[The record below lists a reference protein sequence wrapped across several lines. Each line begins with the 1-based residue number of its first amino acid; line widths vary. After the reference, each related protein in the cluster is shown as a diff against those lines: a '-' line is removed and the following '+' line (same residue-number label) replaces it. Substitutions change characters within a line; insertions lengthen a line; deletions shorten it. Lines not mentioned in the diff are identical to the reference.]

1 LDNFEKT
8 SLGMYV
14 LKGKGEVYSFYRK
27 NIDDC
32 FLLLSYTLSNH
43 KYLSSSEKWKKTFNV
58 PSFNI
63 FFHTIVLRIDL
74 LYRKIHNVDFN
85 KKIWEGK
92 EDTLFSLFTDTIE
105 KVFDFTL
112 FSDILDSFFTILEI
126 MLGKFEDTKREHVAK
141 LAVLNFRPFAN
152 IIHFLGEIPD
162 RIHKYILIKEKL
174 TNFLLEKADNENIFF
189 DCSNKIPVSKFCSV
203 LERFREIFYNSA
215 SRRKIILFLFK
226 STILGLGSSP
236 SYNYIKNLYR
246 LNYDGTIN
254 EEDKEELIYIYLHSF
269 NCNKNSGLNNIY
281 FDFLDNLMDLLTL
294 NFKSYPYV
302 ATSLLKIYVENGFSD
317 DYFQLLFMNLLNGK
331 NPRELYQKISPDLFG
346 KENLLKNILIAWEIN
361 HDKMFPITYTAI
373 ALSMSDIDIDTD
385 IEEVKLTKFSKEGD
399 NFKLLNSFL
408 EYLNEHNVE
417 YNPLSDEEKEYI
429 ENIKANLLHVLFHT
443 GGVNYKTAER
453 DYEQLAKGYF
463 SKSSIEEFQEE
474 FPQVFPEE
482 FPQDFQEEFP
492 QVFPEEFPQDFQE
505 EFPKKNINL
514 YTFNLSSPYLET
526 KIVNQ
531 YKTSPEFGHFPFSA
545 TQAKQARSD
554 EI

>member
-1 LDNFEKT
+1 
-8 SLGMYV
+8 
-14 LKGKGEVYSFYRK
+14 
-27 NIDDC
+27 
-32 FLLLSYTLSNH
+32 
-43 KYLSSSEKWKKTFNV
+43 
-58 PSFNI
+58 
-63 FFHTIVLRIDL
+63 
-74 LYRKIHNVDFN
+74 
-85 KKIWEGK
+85 
-92 EDTLFSLFTDTIE
+92 
-105 KVFDFTL
+105 
-112 FSDILDSFFTILEI
+112 
-126 MLGKFEDTKREHVAK
+126 
-141 LAVLNFRPFAN
+141 
-152 IIHFLGEIPD
+152 
-162 RIHKYILIKEKL
+162 
-174 TNFLLEKADNENIFF
+174 
-189 DCSNKIPVSKFCSV
+189 
-203 LERFREIFYNSA
+203 
-215 SRRKIILFLFK
+215 
-226 STILGLGSSP
+226 
-236 SYNYIKNLYR
+236 
-246 LNYDGTIN
+246 
-254 EEDKEELIYIYLHSF
+254 
-269 NCNKNSGLNNIY
+269 
-281 FDFLDNLMDLLTL
+281 MDLLTL